1 MFSIIIF
8 RLLNVNVFELLRQ
21 QISHFIKSSNFVFNF
36 EHFFYN
42 KIVFNFI
49 MNFRMIIVH
58 EKKRKFFSEIM
69 FNIVIRKFCY
79 K

>member
-1 MFSIIIF
+1 M
-8 RLLNVNVFELLRQ
+8 
-21 QISHFIKSSNFVFNF
+21 KSSNFVFNF

-58 EKKRKFFSEIM
+58 KKKRKLFNEIM

-79 K
+79 KSIINLLRLFRVDENT

>member
-8 RLLNVNVFELLRQ
+8 RLLSVNVFESLRQ
-21 QISHFIKSSNFVFNF
+21 QIFHFMKSSNFVFNF

-49 MNFRMIIVH
+49 MNFRIIIVH
-58 EKKRKFFSEIM
+58 EKKRNFFNQIV
-69 FNIVIRKFCY
+69 FNIIVNKFR
-79 K
+79 

>member
-8 RLLNVNVFELLRQ
+8 RLLNVNVFESLRQ
-21 QISHFIKSSNFVFNF
+21 QIFYFIKFFNFVFNF

-49 MNFRMIIVH
+49 MNFRVIIVH
-58 EKKRKFFSEIM
+58 KKKRKLFNEIM
-69 FNIVIRKFCY
+69 FNIVICKFR
-79 K
+79 